1 MKTQFTDF
9 TPKAMMALGNE
20 IAASF
25 RTCAASIK
33 SCNEFTDGIRAETAA
48 MLEKLHDERRERADG
63 EADARKIFRSELR
76 SEVRALLERAEMTR
90 ETLASDIHAAS
101 EAFRKSRPRQAPAQA
116 RKAASPPSRAA
127 RAPAQPAKPAAPA
140 NLFRQAK
147 KR

>member
-25 RTCAASIK
+25 QNCAASIK
-33 SCNEFTDGIRAETAA
+33 SCNEFTEGIRAETAA
-48 MLEKLHDERRERADG
+48 MLEKLHEDRVERAEG
-63 EADARKIFRSELR
+63 EADARKVFRSELR
-76 SEVRALLERAEMTR
+76 SEVRALLDRAELTR

-101 EAFRKSRPRQAPAQA
+101 DAFRKSRPRQAPVQA
-116 RKAASPPSRAA
+116 RKPVSRSHH
-127 RAPAQPAKPAAPA
+127 
-140 NLFRQAK
+140 AK